1 MRDEIGDDDGERE
14 RERER
19 GVEPW
24 ISDPESRMHSI
35 AAAVA
40 PAPPLLPERFF
51 FLYIRERERD
61 HDPSKDRMGP
71 SDLRGSKRLPFSH

>member
-51 FLYIRERERD
+51 FLYIREREREITTQV
-61 HDPSKDRMGP
+61 RIGWGP
-71 SDLRGSKRLPFSH
+71 VI